1 MALQT
6 LDLPKRSRR
15 AAQRRADDVENPGFA
30 PQNGVPSMYK
40 VWGPKKTV

>member
-1 MALQT
+1 MALQN
-6 LDLPKRSRR
+6 LERFVHSRR
-15 AAQRRADDVENPGFA
+15 AAQPRAEDVENPGFA